1 MIKLCTRSAL
11 SPRTK
16 KYYVNYT
23 ISPALMVPA
32 FDNQKKS
39 TIKQSSFFNLYQ
51 PYITSLLMITVKSVK
66 SPWMMV
72 KSHSRNNL
80 PMFQRSSLDRRPKI
94 VPRRALHLLV
104 RPAEPKH
111 SSHLRRLMR
120 LTLEL

>member
-1 MIKLCTRSAL
+1 
-11 SPRTK
+11 
-16 KYYVNYT
+16 
-23 ISPALMVPA
+23 MVPA

-39 TIKQSSFFNLYQ
+39 TINRSSFFNLYQ
-51 PYITSLLMITVKSVK
+51 PYVTSLLMITVKSVK

-72 KSHSRNNL
+72 KSHDSRNNL
-80 PMFQRSSLDRRPKI
+80 PMFQCSSLDRRPKI

-111 SSHLRRLMR
+111 SSHLRWLMR